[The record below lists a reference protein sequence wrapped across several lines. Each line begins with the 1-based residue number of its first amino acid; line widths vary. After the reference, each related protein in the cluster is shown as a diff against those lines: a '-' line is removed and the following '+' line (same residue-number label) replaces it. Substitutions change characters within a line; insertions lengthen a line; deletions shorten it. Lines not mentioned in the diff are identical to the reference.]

1 MRFLLVVVMLAL
13 SLTACPN
20 PNPNPPPAPP
30 PPPPGPSLNLDT
42 QEVASGANYPIQVVF
57 PPNTNE
63 MYVVEQGGTVR
74 IVNGGTLGAEF
85 MNISDRVSNGNEEG
99 LLSIAFHPNYG
110 LNGYVFAYYTDKNGD
125 NRVVRFT
132 ANTTTKDVDEST
144 EKLILAIPH
153 PNRNNHNGGFITF
166 GPGGFLYIGT
176 GDGGGGGDPDNN
188 AQNTNSLLGKLL
200 RIDVTKGD
208 PYATPNDNPYKNGG
222 GKPEIWTVGLR
233 NPWRYS
239 FDRQLGD
246 LWIGDVG
253 QDRLEEV
260 NFRSAG
266 TSTGTNFGWPVMEGT
281 ECFNKSNFNLPL
293 SSCNKSGKALPVYE
307 YSHTD
312 NRCSVTGG
320 YVYRGTEFAAM
331 IGKYFF
337 ADFCRGTIWSLTP
350 NASGGFTSKQEI
362 PSSAGNISSFG
373 EGPNGELYVVRP
385 GEGKVYKLIA
395 K

>member
-1 MRFLLVVVMLAL
+1 
-13 SLTACPN
+13 
-20 PNPNPPPAPP
+20 
-30 PPPPGPSLNLDT
+30 
-42 QEVASGANYPIQVVF
+42 
-57 PPNTNE
+57 

-74 IVNGGTLGAEF
+74 IVNGGTVGTEF
-85 MNISDRVSNGNEEG
+85 MNIVGQVNTGNEEG
-99 LLSIAFHPNYG
+99 LLSIAFHPSYG

-132 ANTTTKDVDEST
+132 ANTTTKNVDEST
-144 EKLILAIPH
+144 EKLILALPH
-153 PNRNNHNGGFITF
+153 PGRNNHNGGFITF

-176 GDGGGGGDPDNN
+176 GDGGGGGDPDDNG
-188 AQNTNSLLGKLL
+188 QDTDSLLGKLL
-200 RIDVTKGD
+200 RIDVNNGD
-208 PYATPNDNPYKNGG
+208 PYATPNGNLYKNGG

-246 LWIGDVG
+246 LWVGDVG

-260 NFRSAG
+260 TFRSAS

-281 ECFNKSNFNLPL
+281 ECFNKANFNQPL
-293 SSCNKSGKALPVYE
+293 SSCNKSNKALPVYE
-307 YSHTD
+307 YPHAN

-337 ADFCRGTIWSLTP
+337 ADYCTGTIWSLTP

-362 PSSAGNISSFG
+362 PSFGNITSFG
-373 EGPNGELYVVRP
+373 EGPNGELYVVRSD
-385 GEGKVYKLIA
+385 EGKVYKLIA